1 MGLKLMCVVAHPDDE
16 CFAFGGALALA
27 AARGVET
34 YVVCL
39 TDGKAATNRGSS
51 LTGEELGRTRAAEF
65 TAACAVLG
73 VQHHEVLDL
82 EDGRIENAEFS
93 RTAGRLVER
102 MRRFRPDVVVTF
114 GLDGGLNTHAD
125 HMMVAMLTS
134 AAFHWAGRAKR
145 YPELALPFQPRRLFF
160 LSTDVFL
167 PDRQPPLPAP
177 WSVRLDI
184 RSVLSR
190 KQEAFR
196 AHLSQAPLME
206 STKEFFAEQHGGA
219 EFYTLGAGPTPE
231 AVHQGDDLF
240 AGL

>member
-16 CFAFGGALALA
+16 CFAFGGTLALV

-51 LTGEELGRTRAAEF
+51 KTGEELGRTRAAEF

-73 VQHHEVLDL
+73 VRHHEMLDL
-82 EDGRIENAEFS
+82 EDGRIEFAEFS

-145 YPELALPFQPRRLFF
+145 YPELASSFQPRRLFF
-160 LSTDVFL
+160 LSTKVFL
-167 PDRQPPLPAP
+167 PDRQPPLPSP
-177 WSVRLDI
+177 WSVRVDI
-184 RSVLSR
+184 GSVLFR

-196 AHLSQAPLME
+196 AHRSQAPLME
-206 STKEFFAEQHGGA
+206 STKEFFAEHGDA
-219 EFYTLGAGPTPE
+219 EYYTLAAGPTPE